1 MPDTVDAAPPV
12 DAPKMTHAEKIKAG
26 REKAAAARA
35 AAAAAPVA
43 LPPPAP
49 VASPAAVA
57 IAPEMPHP
65 VVAASMLEARP
76 LMDPVQFLMVFFS
89 TNPGLIQALEA
100 YPNKTT
106 AAEGLY
112 INAYKAY
119 VEIAAPGRNA
129 DLWAMYNGTR
139 SALTGK

>member
-12 DAPKMTHAEKIKAG
+12 EAPKMTHAEKIKAG

-57 IAPEMPHP
+57 LGVGRAVPMNP
-65 VVAASMLEARP
+65 VE
-76 LMDPVQFLMVFFS
+76 FLTVFFS
-89 TNPGLIQALEA
+89 TNPGLIQVLEA
-100 YPNKTT
+100 YPNKRA

-112 INAYKAY
+112 VTAYQAYLEIVERGGSLWEQYDAVKAK
-119 VEIAAPGRNA
+119 VGQ
-129 DLWAMYNGTR
+129 
-139 SALTGK
+139 